1 MTRWT
6 TAENLHDLGSGT
18 TLVTGPAANWLIL
31 REGSSCTLIDCGYPG
46 DRTLVDA
53 SLRAA
58 GVTGLPDAVVITHAH
73 ADHIGTL
80 DRFVAAGVPVH
91 CSAAEVPNMT
101 GTAREQIG
109 PKESLPRAARSW
121 KWLTWSIHAIRVG
134 GLKDVTVDPEALT
147 PFTPDATALD
157 VPGSPRPVATTGHTS
172 GHTSYLIGD
181 TGVLA
186 SGDAVITDHMVAEKH
201 GVPQLLADPFH
212 HDLPTASRA
221 AVRLLS
227 DTDFDV
233 LAPGHGPHLRVPA
246 GRRLSI
252 H

>member
-1 MTRWT
+1 M
-6 TAENLHDLGSGT
+6 D
-18 TLVTGPAANWLIL
+18 
-31 REGSSCTLIDCGYPG
+31 PG
-46 DRTLVDA
+46 
-53 SLRAA
+53 
-58 GVTGLPDAVVITHAH
+58 
-73 ADHIGTL
+73 
-80 DRFVAAGVPVH
+80 
-91 CSAAEVPNMT
+91 
-101 GTAREQIG
+101 
-109 PKESLPRAARSW
+109 
-121 KWLTWSIHAIRVG
+121 
-134 GLKDVTVDPEALT
+134 ALT
-147 PFTPDATALD
+147 AFTPDATALD
-157 VPGSPRPVATTGHTS
+157 VPGNPRPVATT

-212 HDLPTASRA
+212 QDLPAASRA

-252 H
+252 R

>member
-6 TAENLHDLGSGT
+6 TAENLYDLGSGT
-18 TLVTGPAANWLIL
+18 ILVTGPAANWLIL

-58 GVTGLPDAVVITHAH
+58 GVPGLPDAVVITHAH

-80 DRFVAAGVPVH
+80 GRFVAAGVPVH
-91 CSAAEVPNMT
+91 CSAAEVPNMA

-172 GHTSYLIGD
+172 GHTSYLIGG

-212 HDLPTASRA
+212 HDLPTASRT

-233 LAPGHGPHLRVPA
+233 LAPGHGPPLRVPA